1 MQNRNFPAFLQPFLH
16 GNTLTP
22 ITEGLSGAEVWRVAQ
37 AEIPL
42 YYLKIATQ
50 TGANELRAEGERLD
64 WISQRFPT
72 PKVVIIGEA
81 QEKRY
86 LLTTALK
93 GTSLDNLL
101 HHNNA
106 LTIVKHT
113 GESLKH
119 LHNIPMGDCPF
130 DMRLAQ
136 RLQLAEERIEGGEVD
151 TEDFDEER
159 QGKTIDMIWSEVL
172 TNQPKPEEIVI
183 THGDFTPTNI
193 LIDPI
198 TLEVTGLIDWGRAG
212 VADKYQDIALMFR
225 ELDPSLQTAFLE
237 GYGSIDALDPRRI
250 HYYQLLD
257 EFF

>member
-1 MQNRNFPAFLQPFLH
+1 MENRNFPAFLQTFLH

-50 TGANELRAEGERLD
+50 TGANELRGESERLG
-64 WISQRFPT
+64 WMSQRFPT
-72 PKVVIIGEA
+72 PKVVAIGEA

-93 GTSLDNLL
+93 GTSLNELL
-101 HHNNA
+101 HHNNV
-106 LTIVKHT
+106 LTIVKRT
-113 GESLKH
+113 GEALKH
-119 LHNIPMGDCPF
+119 LHNLPIVNCPF
-130 DMRLAQ
+130 DMRLPQ
-136 RLQLAEERIEGGEVD
+136 RLKLAEERIESGGVD

-159 QGKTIDMIWSEVL
+159 QGKAIDVIWSEVL
-172 TNQPKPEEIVI
+172 TNQPKYEEIVI

-198 TLEVTGLIDWGRAG
+198 TLEVSGLIDWSRAG
-212 VADKYQDIALMFR
+212 VADKYQDIALMLR
-225 ELDPSLQTAFLE
+225 ELEPFLQSAFLE
-237 GYGSIDALDPRRI
+237 GYGSIDAPDPKRV